1 MCLTMTL
8 MNKII
13 MKLSVAPG
21 TSISSTRALQS
32 NPLSKSPKLTDLG
45 SSAPIWL
52 WDFLVV
58 SFRLVHSGICCFCI
72 PTRNTG
78 VPPGGVTNPFLN
90 CIFTQDL
97 FMALTPLWSLV
108 MTLQS
113 LTSSGTRMSQP
124 TERRWTARLCG
135 ARRTT
140 CCSAP
145 IKPRKLS

>member
-8 MNKII
+8 INKII
-13 MKLSVAPG
+13 MKVYVAPG
-21 TSISSTRALQS
+21 TSISKQITQTDQS
-32 NPLSKSPKLTDLG
+32 GQQCSHLVMGLSS
-45 SSAPIWL
+45 
-52 WDFLVV
+52 
-58 SFRLVHSGICCFCI
+58 RQHSGICCSCI

-78 VPPGGVTNPFLN
+78 VPRGNVTNPFLY
-90 CIFTQDL
+90 CLFTQDL
-97 FMALTPLWSLV
+97 FMALAPLWSLI

-140 CCSAP
+140 CCSAL
-145 IKPRKLS
+145 IKPGKLS

>member
-8 MNKII
+8 INKII
-13 MKLSVAPG
+13 MKLYVAPG
-21 TSISSTRALQS
+21 TSISSTRAQLS
-32 NPLSKSPKLTDLG
+32 SPLSKLTDLD

-52 WDFLVV
+52 WDFLPV

-78 VPPGGVTNPFLN
+78 VPPGGVTNPFL
-90 CIFTQDL
+90 CCLFTQDL
-97 FMALTPLWSLV
+97 FMAFTPLWSLV

-124 TERRWTARLCG
+124 TERRWTTRLCG
-135 ARRTT
+135 AWRTT